1 MLGWVLTAISQI
13 SESAM
18 PMITP
23 ASTPTSRVAASAARA
38 IQKSKRWTRASRRIS
53 GTFIMPMTTASMI
66 RAPMTAFGK
75 LENSGARNNNVSS
88 TVAPETMED
97 SCVFA
102 PE

>member
-1 MLGWVLTAISQI
+1 
-13 SESAM
+13 
-18 PMITP
+18 
-23 ASTPTSRVAASAARA
+23 
-38 IQKSKRWTRASRRIS
+38 
-53 GTFIMPMTTASMI
+53 
-66 RAPMTAFGK
+66 MTAFGK